1 MADANDPLL
10 VGETLEAVL
19 IPHFLYM
26 ITGHI
31 AMQMTG
37 GTQADFGSGDIGLV
51 PAGHVGWVVGEEP
64 CVLIDFGAAS
74 SNV

>member
-1 MADANDPLL
+1 
-10 VGETLEAVL
+10 
-19 IPHFLYM
+19 M

-37 GTQADFGSGDIGLV
+37 GTQADFGPGDIGLV
-51 PAGHVGWVVGEEP
+51 PAGHVGWVVGEES